1 MPVQL
6 LRRRLTVDDFHRM
19 AQAGILT
26 EDDRVELLDGEL
38 IMMSP
43 IGSRHAA
50 TVKRSNH
57 VFAHRGRGRVIVGV
71 QDPIRIGEQSEP
83 QPDLVLLRPRADY
96 YADAHPEA
104 RDVLLVIEV
113 ADASVEIDREV
124 KGPLYARA
132 GIAEMWLANLVEDC
146 LEVFRSPSHEGY
158 MEVQKYRRGQRLSP
172 LALPDLIVA
181 VEEILG

>member
-6 LRRRLTVDDFHRM
+6 LKRRLTVDDFHRM
-19 AQAGILT
+19 AKAGILT
-26 EDDRVELLDGEL
+26 EDDRVELLHGEL

-50 TVKRSNH
+50 TVKRSNQ
-57 VFAHRGRGRVIVGV
+57 VFIQRGGGRVVVGV
-71 QDPIRIGEQSEP
+71 QDPIRIGEHSEP
-83 QPDLVLLRPRADY
+83 QPDLTVLHPRADF
-96 YADAHPEA
+96 YAQSHPEP
-104 RDVLLVIEV
+104 RDILLVMEV
-113 ADASVEIDREV
+113 AEASVEIDREV

-132 GIAEMWLANLVEDC
+132 GIPEMWLANLVEDC
-146 LEVFRSPSHEGY
+146 VEVFRSPSHEGY
-158 MEVQKYRRGQRLSP
+158 TEVQKYRRGQRLSP